1 MLWKRLK
8 ANQMSVAHLKPEST
22 ITEDMCRAIF
32 SLLGYLSKNDR
43 LSRQRGKAIA
53 LHQKD
58 SSPDSTQGASKK
70 LQSNITP
77 VLRFIHLRLYV
88 C

>member
-1 MLWKRLK
+1 
-8 ANQMSVAHLKPEST
+8 MSVAHLKLKSK
-22 ITEDMCRAIF
+22 IAEDMGRALS
-32 SLLGYLSKNDR
+32 SLLRYLSKNHGI
-43 LSRQRGKAIA
+43 SRQMGRAIVM
-53 LHQKD
+53 HYKD